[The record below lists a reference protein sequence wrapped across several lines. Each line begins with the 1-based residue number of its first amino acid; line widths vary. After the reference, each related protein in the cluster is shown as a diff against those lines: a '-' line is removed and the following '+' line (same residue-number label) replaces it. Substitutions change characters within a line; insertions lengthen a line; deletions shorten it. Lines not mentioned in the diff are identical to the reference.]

1 MPPSRSDS
9 HDLPWG
15 GDSFFD
21 DFGTKISDLLPY
33 ALFNLLPIL
42 GVLMVLGLGGLA
54 MRNSRPKVTAPLVFA
69 LLGLLMLFT
78 GVLAHTLTPILDLQ
92 LVGTV
97 YEEGVFV
104 YVAYGAV
111 LVGLG
116 AIAHWGPK
124 LWGRRIPDKLAI
136 PLALL
141 GFVATVLA
149 ALPLLVAGFQ
159 GQPAAAAG
167 DFDYDLA
174 PELLNA
180 LVFVG
185 HVLMLIT
192 VLSFSLLAVRSFA
205 TGDAAGDDPW
215 DGQTLEW
222 ATSSPP
228 PLDNFSE
235 IHTVASATPLLD
247 LKPARTDA

>member
-1 MPPSRSDS
+1 VS
-9 HDLPWG
+9 
-15 GDSFFD
+15 
-21 DFGTKISDLLPY
+21 
-33 ALFNLLPIL
+33 
-42 GVLMVLGLGGLA
+42 
-54 MRNSRPKVTAPLVFA
+54 APLVFA

-92 LVGTV
+92 LTGTV

-111 LVGLG
+111 LIGFG

-124 LWGRRIPDKLAI
+124 LRGRRIADKQAI

-141 GFVATVLA
+141 GFLGTVLA
-149 ALPLLVAGFQ
+149 GLPLLIAGFQ
-159 GQPAAAAG
+159 GQPAAAPG
-167 DFDYDLA
+167 DFDFDLA
-174 PELLNA
+174 ELLNA
-180 LVFVG
+180 LAFAG
-185 HVLMLIT
+185 QVLMLIT
-192 VLSFSLLAVRSFA
+192 VLGFSLLALRSFA

-228 PLDNFSE
+228 PPDNFSE
-235 IHTVASATPLLD
+235 VHTVASATPLLD

>member
-1 MPPSRSDS
+1 
-9 HDLPWG
+9 
-15 GDSFFD
+15 
-21 DFGTKISDLLPY
+21 
-33 ALFNLLPIL
+33 
-42 GVLMVLGLGGLA
+42 
-54 MRNSRPKVTAPLVFA
+54 
-69 LLGLLMLFT
+69 MLFT
-78 GVLAHTLTPILDLQ
+78 GVLAHALTPILDLQ

-124 LWGRRIPDKLAI
+124 LWGRRDRRTSWRSRSPCSASL
-136 PLALL
+136 
-141 GFVATVLA
+141 ATVLA

-159 GQPAAAAG
+159 GQPAGAAG

-180 LVFVG
+180 LVVRRPRPDG
-185 HVLMLIT
+185 DHGR
-192 VLSFSLLAVRSFA
+192 SASSLLALRSFT

-228 PLDNFSE
+228 PADNFTE